1 MSEGRTTENGA
12 GVLSDVV
19 AEAPIAPS
27 KSARRSLPFLIKR
40 QGTWLYQGSPIQRKE
55 MVCMFASMLR
65 RDKEGHFWLK
75 TPREEGVIQVEDAPF
90 TAVELNFEGSCGRH
104 QTLSLR
110 TNIDEIIFVNA
121 AHPLITQ
128 WRQVVTPDAAPVP
141 YVQLRPGDGDFP
153 ILARLTRAVYFEL
166 AALAV
171 PGQVGCEKC
180 MGVWSDN
187 CFFPLAP
194 HLD

>member
-1 MSEGRTTENGA
+1 
-12 GVLSDVV
+12 
-19 AEAPIAPS
+19 
-27 KSARRSLPFLIKR
+27 
-40 QGTWLYQGSPIQRKE
+40 
-55 MVCMFASMLR
+55 MFASMLR

-90 TAVELNFEGSCGRH
+90 IAVELNFEGSCGRH

-110 TNIDEIIFVNA
+110 TNIDEIISVNA
-121 AHPLITQ
+121 LHPLIMQ
-128 WRQVVTPDAAPVP
+128 WRQIVTLDAAPVP
-141 YVQLRPGDGDFP
+141 YLQVRPGDGDFP

-171 PGQVGCEKC
+171 SGQVGCEKC

-187 CFFPLAP
+187 CFFPPCTPPWLKVLNVSGAAYLLRRGAEKTLAAP
-194 HLD
+194 AAGAPCRWVRTDLLMNLPVHDVDLATPRRLRS